1 MKKIGLIINPVAGIG
16 GPAGMKGSDGAD
28 VQRIA
33 KELGIHS
40 ATADRTK
47 VVLKSLSLVK
57 EQVQLYTAPAE
68 MGETPAKET
77 GFTPIIVGE
86 ISSGSTTAE
95 DTVRIAKEMKE
106 RGIDLLLFAGG
117 DGTARN
123 VAEAVGTGLTVLG
136 IPGGVKIHSA
146 VYAKNPLAAAELALR
161 FAQGDEM
168 ETMSAEVM
176 DIDEEKFRSGR
187 VEAQLYGYMNV
198 LKVKTLM
205 QCCKSGGK
213 SSADALDE
221 IATDV
226 AEYIEE
232 HEERLFVIG
241 SGSTTRAVMD
251 MLHLPNTLLGVD
263 VVEKGQVVASDVN
276 EQQLYEL
283 VKGREATIVIT
294 VIGGQGHILGRGNQQ
309 LSPRV
314 LREVGLKN
322 LMIIADPEKLASL
335 PGRCLVVDSGD
346 EELDRELCGWRPVIT
361 GLGQTTM
368 AKVGI

>member
-16 GPAGMKGSDGAD
+16 GPAGMKGSDGAE

-40 ATADRTK
+40 ATAERTK
-47 VVLKSLSLVK
+47 VVLKSLALVK

-68 MGETPAKET
+68 MGETAAKEMN
-77 GFTPIIVGE
+77 FTPVVIGAIDTGNT
-86 ISSGSTTAE
+86 SAE
-95 DTVRIAKEMKE
+95 DTIRIAGEMAAL
-106 RGIDLLLFAGG
+106 GLDLLIFAGG

-123 VAEAVGTGLTVLG
+123 VAEAVGNELTVLG

-168 ETMSAEVM
+168 ETMPAEVM
-176 DIDEEKFRSGR
+176 DIDEEKFRAGVVAAR
-187 VEAQLYGYMNV
+187 LYAYMNV

-213 SSADALDE
+213 SSQDALDE

-232 HEERLFVIG
+232 HDERLFVIG

-263 VVEKGQVVASDVN
+263 VVEQGQVIAADVN

-283 VKGREATIVIT
+283 VKGRETTIVIT

-314 LREVGLKN
+314 LREVGLQN
-322 LMIIADPEKLASL
+322 IMIIADPEKLACL

-346 EELDRELCGWRPVIT
+346 AELDQALCGWRAVVT

-368 AKVGI
+368 MKIST

>member
-16 GPAGMKGSDGAD
+16 GPAAMKGSDGAE

-33 KELGIHS
+33 KELGIRS
-40 ATADRTK
+40 AAEDRTK
-47 VVLKSLSLVK
+47 VVLKSLALVK
-57 EQVQLYTAPAE
+57 DQVQLYTAPAE
-68 MGETPAKET
+68 MGENAAKDL
-77 GFTPIIVGE
+77 GFTPIV
-86 ISSGSTTAE
+86 ISYIESVNTTAD
-95 DTVRIAKEMKE
+95 DTIRIAKEMAE
-106 RGIDLLLFAGG
+106 LGVDLLIFAGG

-123 VAEAVGTGLTVLG
+123 VAEAVGTDVTVLG

-161 FAQGDEM
+161 FAQGDEL

-176 DIDEEKFRSGR
+176 DIDEEKFRAG
-187 VEAQLYGYMNV
+187 VVAAKLYGYMNV

-213 SSADALDE
+213 SSQDSLDE

-232 HEERLFVIG
+232 HEDRLFVIG
-241 SGSTTRAVMD
+241 SGTTTRAVMN
-251 MLHLPNTLLGVD
+251 MLQLPNTLLGVD
-263 VVEKGQVVASDVN
+263 VVEKGQVIASDVN

-283 VKGREATIVIT
+283 VKGRDTTIVLT

-314 LREVGLKN
+314 LREVGLQN
-322 LMIIADPEKLASL
+322 LMIIADPQKLASL

-346 EELDRELCGWRPVIT
+346 PELDQALCGWRAVVT

-368 AKVGI
+368 AKVTV

>member
-16 GPAGMKGSDGAD
+16 GPAGMKGSDGAE

-40 ATADRTK
+40 ATAERTK
-47 VVLKSLSLVK
+47 VVLKSLALAK
-57 EQVQLYTAPAE
+57 EQVQLYTAPSE
-68 MGETPAKET
+68 MGEIAAKEIS
-77 GFTPIIVGE
+77 FTPIVVGA
-86 ISSGSTTAE
+86 IDTGNTTAE
-95 DTVRIAKEMKE
+95 DTIRIAGEMAAL
-106 RGIDLLLFAGG
+106 GLDLLIFAGG

-123 VAEAVGTGLTVLG
+123 VAEAVGSELTVLG

-168 ETMSAEVM
+168 ETMPAEVM
-176 DIDEEKFRSGR
+176 DIDEEKFRAGVVAAR
-187 VEAQLYGYMNV
+187 LYAYMNV

-213 SSADALDE
+213 SSQDALDE

-232 HEERLFVIG
+232 HDERLFVIG

-263 VVEKGQVVASDVN
+263 VVEQGQVIAADVN

-283 VKGREATIVIT
+283 VKGRETTIVIT

-314 LREVGLKN
+314 LREVGLQN
-322 LMIIADPEKLASL
+322 IMIIADPEKLACL

-346 EELDRELCGWRPVIT
+346 AELDQALCGWRAVVT
-361 GLGQTTM
+361 GLGQTAM
-368 AKVGI
+368 MKISI

>member
-16 GPAGMKGSDGAD
+16 GPAGMKGSDGAE

-33 KELGIHS
+33 RELGIHS
-40 ATADRTK
+40 ATAERTK
-47 VVLKSLSLVK
+47 VVLKSLALVK

-68 MGETPAKET
+68 MGEIAAKEMN
-77 GFTPIIVGE
+77 FTPIVVGA
-86 ISSGSTTAE
+86 INTGNTTAE
-95 DTVRIAKEMKE
+95 DTIRIAGEMAAL
-106 RGIDLLLFAGG
+106 GLDLLIFAGG

-123 VAEAVGTGLTVLG
+123 VAEAVGSELTVLG

-168 ETMSAEVM
+168 ETMPAEVM
-176 DIDEEKFRSGR
+176 DIDEEKFRAGVVAAR
-187 VEAQLYGYMNV
+187 LYAYMNV

-213 SSADALDE
+213 SSQDALDE

-232 HEERLFVIG
+232 HDERLFVIG

-263 VVEKGQVVASDVN
+263 VVEQGQVIAADVN

-283 VKGREATIVIT
+283 VKGRETTIVIT

-314 LREVGLKN
+314 LREVGLQN
-322 LMIIADPEKLASL
+322 IMIIADPEKLACL

-346 EELDRELCGWRPVIT
+346 AELDQALCGWRAVVT

-368 AKVGI
+368 MKIST

>member
-16 GPAGMKGSDGAD
+16 GPAGMKGSDGAE
-28 VQRIA
+28 VQRAA
-33 KELGIHS
+33 KELGIRS

-47 VVLKSLSLVK
+47 IVLKSLSLVK
-57 EQVQLYTAPAE
+57 EQVQLFTAPAE
-68 MGETPAKET
+68 MGETA
-77 GFTPIIVGE
+77 
-86 ISSGSTTAE
+86 
-95 DTVRIAKEMKE
+95 AKEMDFTPVVVSE
-106 RGIDLLLFAGG
+106 IDSGNTTAADTIRIAREMAALGLDLLIFAGG

-123 VAEAVGTGLTVLG
+123 VAEAVGSDLTVLG
-136 IPGGVKIHSA
+136 VPGGVKIHSA

-176 DIDEEKFRSGR
+176 DIDEEKFRAGIVAAR
-187 VEAQLYGYMNV
+187 LYGYMNV

-213 SSADALDE
+213 SSQDSLDE

-232 HEERLFVIG
+232 HEDRLFVIG

-263 VVEKGQVVASDVN
+263 VIENGQVIASDVN

-283 VKGREATIVIT
+283 VKGRDATIVLT

-314 LREVGLKN
+314 LREVGLQN
-322 LMIIADPEKLASL
+322 LMIIADPQKLAAL

-346 EELDRELCGWRPVIT
+346 TELDQALCGWRAVVT

-368 AKVGI
+368 MKVSI

>member
-16 GPAGMKGSDGAD
+16 GPAGMKGSDGAE

-40 ATADRTK
+40 AAAERTK
-47 VVLKSLSLVK
+47 VVLKSLALVK

-68 MGETPAKET
+68 MGETAAKEMN
-77 GFTPIIVGE
+77 FTPIVVGA
-86 ISSGSTTAE
+86 IDTGNTTAE
-95 DTVRIAKEMKE
+95 DTIRIAGEIAAL
-106 RGIDLLLFAGG
+106 GLDLLIFAGG

-123 VAEAVGTGLTVLG
+123 VAEAVGNELTVLG

-168 ETMSAEVM
+168 ETMPAEVM
-176 DIDEEKFRSGR
+176 DIDEEKFRAGVVAAR
-187 VEAQLYGYMNV
+187 LYAYMNV

-213 SSADALDE
+213 SSQDALDE

-232 HEERLFVIG
+232 HDERLFVIG

-263 VVEKGQVVASDVN
+263 VVEQGQVIAADVN

-283 VKGREATIVIT
+283 VKGRETTIVIT

-314 LREVGLKN
+314 LREVGLQN
-322 LMIIADPEKLASL
+322 IMIIADPEKLACL

-346 EELDRELCGWRPVIT
+346 AELDQALCGWRAVVT

-368 AKVGI
+368 MKIST